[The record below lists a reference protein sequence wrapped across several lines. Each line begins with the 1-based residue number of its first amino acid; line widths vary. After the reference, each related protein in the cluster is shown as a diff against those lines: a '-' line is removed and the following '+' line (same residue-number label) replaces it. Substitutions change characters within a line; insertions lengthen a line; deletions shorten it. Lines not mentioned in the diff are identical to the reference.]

1 MNSAAPPM
9 APKVPANNRPK
20 RRRRGC
26 RLLLF
31 SAVAAA
37 LALSARTAAIAAESF
52 RGVHLVSLAL
62 TVAFGDTSTLSE
74 THSTSRT
81 GELPSERIDEKNSA
95 VNELKTVPPVP
106 TQIGKKKP
114 KQLVKVRSSIT
125 ADLNKNSKCHQKAK
139 EPVTYGSKTNEIVKC
154 IRKGR
159 LRPHKKA
166 NPRHRNGL
174 GITTSLELE
183 YQALSRLAAA
193 CTMEEL
199 RHFPSVVDYEKGQYL
214 IQTSLGKT
222 NFERFCSST
231 TGEYPMCDP
240 ITGYPTYSTSELEHH
255 IANDTAIITESDAR
269 NQIQSMLRC
278 MEAASAWHMDYVCKN
293 VAMALK
299 EEEEEEENGGD
310 GAATRATG
318 RKKLRIGI
326 IDFDLVHMPGYEDV
340 NTERYF
346 YTYNVTDWE
355 LLGCSLATWFCCLLY

>member
-278 MEAASAWHMDYVCKN
+278 MEAASAWHMDYVCK
-293 VAMALK
+293 VRPTCHLSALCF
-299 EEEEEEENGGD
+299 
-310 GAATRATG
+310 AS
-318 RKKLRIGI
+318 LYI
-326 IDFDLVHMPGYEDV
+326 MPYH
-340 NTERYF
+340 T
-346 YTYNVTDWE
+346 
-355 LLGCSLATWFCCLLY
+355 